1 MTAYLRATTAMISL
15 LILAACAAT
24 TADVKPKAEAPGA
37 VAQNP
42 ACLTQTGS
50 RIAGNKTNCSA
61 VGRSYSSEDID
72 RTGATTAGDALQL
85 MDPSVTIH
93 H

>member
-1 MTAYLRATTAMISL
+1 MIAYLRATTAIASA
-15 LILAACAAT
+15 LILVACAAT
-24 TADVKPKAEAPGA
+24 PPAA

-50 RIAGNKTNCSA
+50 RIADNKTNCSA

-72 RTGATTAGDALQL
+72 RTGATTAGEALQL
-85 MDPSVTIH
+85 MDPSITVH